1 MTYDEFKQE
10 LYCNVSG
17 QESDSCGQ
25 VQLFEKQDVE
35 NNDVGQF
42 FSQPHMSDLK
52 GKMVQ
57 DDYLCVQWNK
67 PQPMNVRSWNVR
79 TLYEKYKREGWQG
92 VLPEI
97 NEELRYIP
105 KMGVKTVGEYDTYE
119 KCCEQLILRPLNYLR
134 NRDLL
139 AESIYWRFGDMALA
153 LYAQMGNVGREH
165 VTMKIVRSMTE
176 NWKVSHQTLLTNALL
191 NTYAKMPPRLFFTDD
206 IRFSYGWRDGVFMP
220 EEYGARIHI
229 TRENE
234 EEGMKGY
241 RLTTTSMQ
249 NGAIAIFYPG
259 VMERLSVLL
268 GSDYYVGFTSIHQ
281 AVIHPVHRKNP
292 SEMQA
297 SIRHVNA
304 VFDEKDMLTNKIYRY
319 WRRQKKLLEVE

>member
-1 MTYDEFKQE
+1 MTYDEFKRE
-10 LYCNVSG
+10 LFGNVSG
-17 QESDSCGQ
+17 QECGHCGQ
-25 VQLFEKQDVE
+25 VQLFENRDVE
-35 NNDVGQF
+35 QSEAGEF
-42 FSQPHMSDLK
+42 FSQPHMSELR

-57 DDYLCVQWNK
+57 DDYLCVQWNN

-105 KMGVKTVGEYDTYE
+105 QTGVKKAVEYDTYE
-119 KCCEQLILRPLNYLR
+119 KCCEQLILRPVNFLK
-134 NRDLL
+134 NREALV
-139 AESIYWRFGDMALA
+139 ESIYWRFDDMALV
-153 LYAQMGNVGREH
+153 LYAEMGNVGREH
-165 VTMKIVRSMTE
+165 ITMKIVRTMTE
-176 NWKVSHQTLLTNALL
+176 NWKVSQQMLLTNALL
-191 NTYAKMPPRLFFTDD
+191 NTYAKMPPRLFLADD
-206 IRFSYGWRDGVFMP
+206 IRFFYGWRDGVFMP
-220 EEYGARIHI
+220 EEYGARVRI

-241 RLTTTSMQ
+241 RLTTTGIQ
-249 NGAIAIFYPG
+249 NGAVAIFYPG
-259 VMERLSVLL
+259 VMERISVLL
-268 GSDYYVGFTSIHQ
+268 GSDYYVGFTSIHE

-297 SIRHVNA
+297 AIRHVNA

-319 WRRQKKLLEVE
+319 WRRQRKLLEVE